1 MTSSSCQ
8 PWQPERPRPTPRMPR
23 RTRGSYTTAWDT
35 ISERRCWTA
44 TPYGPFASV
53 RAGAMDGL
61 FAAFEGELHRCD
73 DDVDHPFHGSG
84 GPSRFREQF
93 DFLRAFARLEQPEV
107 NVVGI
112 PSPDVELR
120 SRLTVIPLN
129 QALVVREGWLVTSV
143 QSQSHV
149 RGDPLKARHQ
159 ARSNAINLMECRWRI
174 ASNGLLLKT
183 VSTSISATTAIRARP
198 RRRCSAMVGSLETLA
213 ISASSRKDWRRHPG
227 AGAGQRARLHR
238 DGSV

>member
-1 MTSSSCQ
+1 M
-8 PWQPERPRPTPRMPR
+8 E
-23 RTRGSYTTAWDT
+23 
-35 ISERRCWTA
+35 
-44 TPYGPFASV
+44 
-53 RAGAMDGL
+53 GL
-61 FAAFEGELHRCD
+61 FAAFDGELHRCV

-84 GPSRFREQF
+84 GPNRFREQF
-93 DFLRAFARLEQPEV
+93 DFLKAFARLEQPEV
-107 NVVGI
+107 NAVGI

-120 SRLTVIPLN
+120 SRLTVIPLD

-183 VSTSISATTAIRARP
+183 VSASISATTAIRARP
-198 RRRCSAMVGSLETLA
+198 RRRCSAIVGSLETLA
-213 ISASSRKDWRRHPG
+213 ISASSPKTGDDTPVPVL
-227 AGAGQRARLHR
+227 AKGQDSHR